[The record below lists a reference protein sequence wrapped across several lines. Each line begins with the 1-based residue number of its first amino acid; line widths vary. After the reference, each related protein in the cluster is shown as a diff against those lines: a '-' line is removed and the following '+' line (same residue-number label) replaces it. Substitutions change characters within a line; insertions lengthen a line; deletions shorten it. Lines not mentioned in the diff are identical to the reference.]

1 MRARRTTTNDGS
13 EQLGM
18 RNFHLAGR
26 STVHAQNAMVATS
39 HPLAAL
45 TAIEVL
51 RSGGTAAD
59 AAVAAC
65 ALLGVIEPQS
75 TGIGGDCFARIHPGG
90 EGKIVSYNGSGR
102 APMAATPEWYL
113 ERNLHAIPLTSAHAV
128 SIPGSVD
135 AWETILRNHGKFGLD
150 TLLQPAIKAA
160 EEGYVVAPRI
170 AFDWK
175 NQFEKLKNG
184 TNTPRYLLPHG
195 RPMLAGEV
203 LKQPELGKTL
213 RAIAK
218 GGRDA
223 FYKGAIAEDMVE
235 TLRSIGGLHT
245 MEDFAE
251 PPTETTS
258 PIGTIYKGLDV
269 WQCPPNGPGITMLV
283 MLNILSRFDLTKFA
297 PLSIERFHL
306 EAEAARVA
314 YMMREQYIGDPAQV
328 KVDVAHILAKE
339 FADEYVGKIRMDG
352 MLDLPNVAPPMNPST
367 VYITVVDKDRNVCS
381 FINSIAHSFGSAI
394 VSNNT
399 GILLQNRAGG
409 FRIQPGHPNCIAPG
423 QRPLHTIIPSL
434 ATKNGR
440 AIMPFGVMGGQYQP
454 VGQTHVLTNILDYG
468 CDVQEAIDM
477 PRGLHYEGLYQLEE
491 GVPAD
496 IVEGL
501 KKLGHK
507 TTSVVAPL
515 GGGQAIWIDWDKGT
529 LTGGPDPRQAGVAL
543 GY

>member
-1 MRARRTTTNDGS
+1 
-13 EQLGM
+13 M

-26 STVHAQNAMVATS
+26 STVHAENAMVATS

-75 TGIGGDCFARIHPGG
+75 TGIGGDCFALIQPKS

-113 ERNLHAIPLTSAHAV
+113 ERNIKSIPLTSAHAV
-128 SIPGSVD
+128 SIPGAID
-135 AWETILRNHGKFGLD
+135 AWATILRDHGKLGLD

-160 EEGYVVAPRI
+160 EQGYIVAPRI

-184 TNTPRYLLPHG
+184 TNTVRYLLPHG
-195 RPMLAGEV
+195 KPPVAGDII
-203 LKQPELGKTL
+203 KQPELGQTL

-235 TLRSIGGLHT
+235 TLRGIGGLHT
-245 MEDFAE
+245 LDDFGNHT
-251 PPTETTS
+251 TETTV
-258 PIGTIYKGLDV
+258 PIGTMYKGHDV

-283 MLNILSRFDLTKFA
+283 MLNVLSRFDLAKFA
-297 PLSIERFHL
+297 GLSIERFHL
-306 EAEAARVA
+306 EAEAARIA
-314 YMMREQYIGDPAQV
+314 YMMREQYIGDPAH
-328 KVDVAHILAKE
+328 VDVDVVRILTEE
-339 FADEYVGKIRMDG
+339 FAAEHGSKIRLDR
-352 MLDLPNVAPPMNPST
+352 MLDLPVVTPPMNPST
-367 VYITVVDKDRNVCS
+367 VYISVVDKDRNACS
-381 FINSIAHSFGSAI
+381 FINSIAHAFGAAI
-394 VSNNT
+394 VSDKT
-399 GILLQNRAGG
+399 GILLQNRGGG

-423 QRPLHTIIPSL
+423 KRPLHTIIPSL
-434 ATKNGR
+434 VTKNGR
-440 AIMPFGVMGGQYQP
+440 AVMPFGVMGGQYQP
-454 VGQTHVLTNILDYG
+454 VGQTHVLTNMLDYG

-477 PRGLHYEGLYQLEE
+477 PRGLHYEGVYQLED

-507 TTSVVAPL
+507 TTSLVSPL
-515 GGGQAIWIDWDKGT
+515 GGAQAIWIDWDKGT
-529 LTGGPDPRQAGVAL
+529 LTGGSDPRKDGCAL